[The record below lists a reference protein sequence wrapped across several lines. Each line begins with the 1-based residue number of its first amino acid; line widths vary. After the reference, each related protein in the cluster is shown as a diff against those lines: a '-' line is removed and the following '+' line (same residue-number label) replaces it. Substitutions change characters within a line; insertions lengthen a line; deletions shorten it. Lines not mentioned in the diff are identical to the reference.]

1 MFLTGMQSRE
11 TESMKTLVSRY
22 QSFID
27 KQETS
32 EPRGSEIPAERPT
45 EPAGDVE
52 LTFEE
57 RRLLNL
63 AKITTRQEVADLQK
77 IGSDVQWLCYIIHKD
92 HDAFDLEMV
101 STINIHFIWCVGRRA
116 MSQNVKDEF
125 YFNFYKDMK
134 RKRYTTASFYT

>member
-1 MFLTGMQSRE
+1 MFLTEMQSRE

-92 HDAFDLEMV
+92 HHAFDLEMV
-101 STINIHFIWCVGRRA
+101 REISIH
-116 MSQNVKDEF
+116 S
-125 YFNFYKDMK
+125 Y
-134 RKRYTTASFYT
+134 